1 MLVYYQSS
9 VTTRLTLT
17 RGEDRVKVVLPLAG
31 LGTRL
36 RPHTYSKPKPLVS
49 VAGKTV
55 LGHVLDSLSGLPIDE
70 VIFITGY
77 LGDQIEEYVRSRYAF
92 RARFVEQTELRGQ
105 AHAINL
111 ASDYIDQSVLIIFVD
126 TIVKADLTRLLDV
139 TSDGVLYVKEVD
151 DPRRFGVAVLDNG
164 RIVRLVEKP
173 KTPVSNLAVIGVYY
187 LRNWRLLREA
197 LRDVIAQGIQT
208 GGEYYLADA
217 LQLMIDRNAHLE
229 AWSVEAWEDCGTVQ
243 ALVQTNRYLLSHG
256 HDRLPTETENSIIIP
271 PVYVSPTARIVNSV
285 VGPNVSVADGVT
297 ISDSIIRDSI
307 LSDGA
312 TISGTA
318 LTESV
323 VGSNAVVKGS
333 FRRLNV
339 GDASEIEFS

>member
-1 MLVYYQSS
+1 M
-9 VTTRLTLT
+9 
-17 RGEDRVKVVLPLAG
+17 KVVLPLAG

-55 LGHVLDSLSGLPIDE
+55 LGHVLDSLEGLPIDE

-77 LGDQIEEYVRSRYAF
+77 LGDQIEEYVRSRYTF
-92 RARFVEQTELRGQ
+92 PVRFVEQTDLRGQ

-111 ASDYIDQSVLIIFVD
+111 ASDFIDQPVLIIFVD
-126 TIVKADLTRLLDV
+126 TIVRADLTRLLD
-139 TSDGVLYVKEVD
+139 TTGDGVLYVKEVA
-151 DPRRFGVAVLDNG
+151 DPRRFGVAVLSDG
-164 RIVRLVEKP
+164 QVTRLVEKP
-173 KTPVSNLAVIGVYY
+173 TTPVSNLAVIGVYY
-187 LRNWRLLREA
+187 MKNWQLLREA

-217 LQLMIDRNAHLE
+217 LQLMIDRHARFE
-229 AWSVEAWEDCGTVQ
+229 AWPVEAWEDCGTVQ
-243 ALVQTNRYLLSHG
+243 ALVHTNCYLLSHG
-256 HDRLPTETENSIIIP
+256 HARQPTETENSIIIP
-271 PVYVSPTARIVNSV
+271 PVYVSPTARIHNSV
-285 VGPNVSVADGVT
+285 IGPNVSVADGVT
-297 ISDSIIRDSI
+297 ISNSIIRDSI

-312 TISGTA
+312 AITGAT

-339 GDASEIEFS
+339 GDASEIEFG